1 MFICCFVVF
10 MVGIILIVVILGLVV
25 FGFVGIVS
33 VSLIDEVF
41 FVQLQVDGIILLSVV
56 CVIKDVYVVCDVFDE
71 GYLVKV
77 VIKVVVK
84 VIGLSVKGVKMFVV
98 DVVLVYCLQYVILS

>member
-1 MFICCFVVF
+1 M
-10 MVGIILIVVILGLVV
+10 
-25 FGFVGIVS
+25 
-33 VSLIDEVF
+33 
-41 FVQLQVDGIILLSVV
+41 SVV

-98 DVVLVYCLQYVILS
+98 DVVLVYCL

>member
-41 FVQLQVDGIILLSVV
+41 FV
-56 CVIKDVYVVCDVFDE
+56 
-71 GYLVKV
+71 
-77 VIKVVVK
+77 
-84 VIGLSVKGVKMFVV
+84 
-98 DVVLVYCLQYVILS
+98 